1 MDLEDLDNLVHRRN
15 LEDRMGLVD
24 HRDLDILADR
34 MDLDIPMGRM
44 DLVDHHDRHNRGDQE
59 HQLYLEY
66 LVDLEDQDILVG
78 LVVPLDLDLLVVVR
92 IL

>member
-1 MDLEDLDNLVHRRN
+1 MDLEDLDNLVHHHN

-24 HRDLDILADR
+24 HRDLDILEDR

-66 LVDLEDQDILVG
+66 LVDLEDQGILVV
-78 LVVPLDLDLLVVVR
+78 LADPLDPGLLVVVH